1 MPRERLAEL
10 KCVVD
15 VGANVGNWSV
25 AIARITGAKQIIAF
39 EPIPNLFERLQQS
52 AREYPQIH
60 CEQLAIG
67 ASSGQVTL
75 NVERVHQLSS
85 VLKMRNETRSMHGMS
100 QDDTE
105 QIVVPM
111 NTLDDAL
118 SDCDEVSL
126 LKLDVQ
132 GYEPE
137 VFAGAR
143 TALKRTRILMTEV
156 TYTPYYHGDLQLE
169 SYLDLIRSCSNL
181 RLWGISAPGCSPLGR
196 PMSADAIF
204 VQAV

>member
-1 MPRERLAEL
+1 LE
-10 KCVVD
+10 CVVD
-15 VGANVGNWSV
+15 VGANVGIWSV
-25 AIARITGAKQIIAF
+25 AIARLTGAKQIIAY
-39 EPIPNLFERLQQS
+39 EPIPNVFERLQENTWQ
-52 AREYPQIH
+52 YPQIH
-60 CEQLAIG
+60 CEQSAVG

-85 VLKMRNETRSMHGMS
+85 VLKMRDETRNMHGTS
-100 QDDTE
+100 QDMTE

-111 NTLDDAL
+111 TTLDDAL

-143 TALKRTRILMTEV
+143 TVLKRTRILMTEI
-156 TYTPYYHGDLQLE
+156 TYAPYYHGDLQLE
-169 SYLDLIRSCSNL
+169 SYLDLIRSLSSL

-204 VQAV
+204 VQAI